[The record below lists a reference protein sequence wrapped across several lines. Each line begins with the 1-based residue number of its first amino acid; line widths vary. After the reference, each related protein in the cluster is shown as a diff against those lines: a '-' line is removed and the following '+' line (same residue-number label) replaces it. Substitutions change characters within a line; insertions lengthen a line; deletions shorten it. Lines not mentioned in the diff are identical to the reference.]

1 MNNKTDNEIVKIF
14 SAKACA
20 EPLRDAAEIYEE
32 KTGVHIEISVCSRH
46 CASNEAEEAVGET
59 GGDDFLLEISDAA
72 YHDLAI
78 GGAEFL
84 LDDGEIRGIVK
95 KGERRS
101 IALRRSALIVPKGNP
116 KDVKDLNDLT
126 REDLGVAISVLD
138 CLKGAWEDICG
149 RAGILIPVRENI
161 SFYANGCV
169 SIIESIV
176 QHKADVAIGWSSFKH
191 LDPDKIDVIPMTDK
205 DSIFRGTGVGLLK
218 FATNPEGA
226 TEFMDFLV
234 TEEVRDIYKS
244 YGWE

>member
-1 MNNKTDNEIVKIF
+1 MTENENQKLVKIF

-20 EPLRDAAEIYEE
+20 EPLREAAEIYEE

-46 CASNEAEEAVGET
+46 CASNEAEEAVGEM

-84 LDDGEIRGIVK
+84 LDDGEVRGIVI

-116 KDVKDLNDLT
+116 LGIKSLNDLT
-126 REDLGVAISVLD
+126 NPNFRVAISVLD

-161 SFYANGCV
+161 SFFANGCI

-176 QHKADVAIGWSSFKH
+176 QDKADIAIGWSSFKH
-191 LDPDKIDVIPMTDK
+191 LDPDKIDVIPLTNEE
-205 DSIFRGTGVGLLK
+205 SIFRGTGVGLLK
-218 FATNPEGA
+218 FSTNPEGA
-226 TEFMDFLV
+226 KNFMDFLA
-234 TEEVRDIYKS
+234 TNEIRNIYKQ

>member
-1 MNNKTDNEIVKIF
+1 MVEKVNNKLVKIF

-32 KTGVHIEISVCSRH
+32 RTSVHIEISVCSRH
-46 CASNEAEEAVGET
+46 CAANEAEEAVGEV

-116 KDVKDLNDLT
+116 KNINDLKDLI
-126 REDLGVAISVLD
+126 REDLSVAVSVLD

-161 SFYANGCV
+161 SFFANGCV
-169 SIIESIV
+169 SIIEAIA
-176 QHKADVAIGWSSFKH
+176 QNKADVAIGWSSFKH
-191 LDPDKIDVIPMTDK
+191 LDPDKIDVIPLNNN

-218 FATNPEGA
+218 FSTNPEGA
-226 TEFMDFLV
+226 KQFMDFLV
-234 TEEVRDIYKS
+234 TEEIRDIYKS